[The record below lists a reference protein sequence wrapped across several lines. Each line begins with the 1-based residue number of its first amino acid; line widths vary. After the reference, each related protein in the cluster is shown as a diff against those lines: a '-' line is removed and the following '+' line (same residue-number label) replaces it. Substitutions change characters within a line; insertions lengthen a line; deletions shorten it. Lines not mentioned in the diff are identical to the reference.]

1 MDNGIPAAP
10 HTQVKIL
17 YRNSVLYAILYVC
30 RNWINIRWHLWTYMC
45 EAIVNSSSSELN
57 KGCFLM
63 TNRCIYNMNINQA
76 RAVII
81 GVVGGADAAFPPP
94 PPLSNSMLCY
104 TNAPLLHYSNAPML
118 HYYYYYFCCT
128 ATLILL
134 HCTDKL
140 NWTLHQHCQHTAILH
155 FTAFTDNSTFVQTA
169 ILHCLLSNT
178 ALHWKYCVQLK
189 IKQGGNFGVLS

>member
-94 PPLSNSMLCY
+94 PPLSNSMLYY
-104 TNAPLLHYSNAPML
+104 TNATMLHCYTAFYSNTPVLQCYTAILLLLLLHCSTAFTPL
-118 HYYYYYFCCT
+118 HCIDKVNW
-128 ATLILL
+128 TLLL
-134 HCTDKL
+134 HCT
-140 NWTLHQHCQHTAILH
+140 
-155 FTAFTDNSTFVQTA
+155 FVQAA
-169 ILHCLLSNT
+169 ILHCLLILYCTENTVSN
-178 ALHWKYCVQLK
+178 LML
-189 IKQGGNFGVLS
+189 